1 MPHHHHRL
9 DHDAFT
15 VKPGQKV
22 SLQDYDP
29 RETAGFKSKS
39 DGKRAL
45 LEDVSLLAEMQQL
58 FWAAK
63 EYSLLI
69 IFQAL
74 DAAGKDGAI
83 RHVMSGVNPQGVDVY
98 SFKAPTDEERLR
110 HFLWRPAKVMPARGR
125 FAIFNRSYYEEVL
138 VVRVHPEW
146 LEEQWIPRRFRG
158 GNHDGLWDERFDE
171 INAFERLMSENGV
184 EILKFFLNVSKDEQ
198 RERFLDRVT
207 DPEKH
212 WKYSAADLR
221 ERGYW
226 DQYQA
231 AYEDML
237 SHTST
242 EYAPWHIIPADRKW
256 FTRACVADIIVA
268 KIESLD
274 LSYPTVSDEEH
285 QAIEAARREL
295 EAEQN

>member
-1 MPHHHHRL
+1 MPHHHRL

-15 VKPGQKV
+15 VKPGQRV
-22 SLQDYDP
+22 SLKDYDP
-29 RETAGFKSKS
+29 RETAGFRSKS

-285 QAIEAARREL
+285 EAIEAARREL
-295 EAEQN
+295 EAE

>member
-1 MPHHHHRL
+1 M
-9 DHDAFT
+9 
-15 VKPGQKV
+15 
-22 SLQDYDP
+22 
-29 RETAGFKSKS
+29 
-39 DGKRAL
+39 
-45 LEDVSLLAEMQQL
+45 
-58 FWAAK
+58 
-63 EYSLLI
+63 
-69 IFQAL
+69 
-74 DAAGKDGAI
+74 
-83 RHVMSGVNPQGVDVY
+83 
-98 SFKAPTDEERLR
+98 
-110 HFLWRPAKVMPARGR
+110 
-125 FAIFNRSYYEEVL
+125 
-138 VVRVHPEW
+138 W
-146 LEEQWIPRRFRG
+146 LEEPWIPRRFRG